1 MMPKPKIAAN
11 AIAKVLEV
19 ARVVDCVIVVII
31 VSYAVTPDSVVKVH
45 ARLVS

>member
-1 MMPKPKIAAN
+1 MMPRPMNAAN
-11 AIAKVLEV
+11 AMAKVLEV
-19 ARVVDCVIVVII
+19 ARVAVCVIVVII